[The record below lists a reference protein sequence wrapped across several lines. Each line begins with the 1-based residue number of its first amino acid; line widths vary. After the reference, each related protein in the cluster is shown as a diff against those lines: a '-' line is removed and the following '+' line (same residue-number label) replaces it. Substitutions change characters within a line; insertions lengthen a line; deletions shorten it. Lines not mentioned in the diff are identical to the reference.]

1 MTYQLH
7 SDASAQQEAGRQT
20 NDAGGNGTIETTMLV
35 NNPHNLIG
43 GKDNGGV
50 DEF

>member
-1 MTYQLH
+1 MERQLH
-7 SDASAQQEAGRQT
+7 SHASARLRAGEVNEAG
-20 NDAGGNGTIETTMLV
+20 GHSGMETTMLV

-43 GKDNGGV
+43 GKANGGF

>member
-1 MTYQLH
+1 MTQQLH

-20 NDAGGNGTIETTMLV
+20 NDAGGNGSMETTMLV
-35 NNPHNLIG
+35 NNPHNLRG
-43 GKDNGGV
+43 AKDNGGT